1 MKRINLALAALA
13 AATLAGAAQAAVIGD
28 QSDNTYVEAGVST
41 VNAGPHVAGRP
52 GIGVYTM
59 GTTKKVDFQGLQLF
73 AAPDAN
79 GVSNLVQP
87 ISPPSHSGM
96 GVFHFAKIA
105 GHNVY
110 YGEWSKDVAGTD
122 SRTVYYAGDNAGTT
136 VPGSGT
142 ATYTVAGLSQYNGS
156 NKLNGTLTANFGAA
170 QLSGSL
176 SNGSLTVDIG
186 TAAISGTG
194 FSGNG
199 ASASVAGSTVA
210 TGGVSGQFFGANA
223 AALAGITRFD
233 DRLYDTAFG
242 GTKNP

>member
-1 MKRINLALAALA
+1 MKRISL
-13 AATLAGAAQAAVIGD
+13 TLAVLTAAMIAGGANAAVVGD
-28 QSDNTYVEAGVST
+28 QSDNTYVEAGVSV

-59 GTTKKVDFQGLQLF
+59 GTSQKVDFQGLQLF

-79 GVSNLVQP
+79 GVSNLSQP
-87 ISPPSHSGM
+87 ITPPSHSGM

-105 GHNVY
+105 GQNVY
-110 YGEWSKDVAGTD
+110 FGEWSKDAAGTD
-122 SRTVYYAGDNAGTT
+122 SHTVYYAGDNTGTT

-156 NKLNGTLTANFGAA
+156 NKLNGTLTANFGAG

-194 FSGNG
+194 FSGSG
-199 ASASVAGSTVA
+199 ASASVGGSTVA
-210 TGGVSGQFFGANA
+210 SGGVSGQFFGANA
-223 AALAGITRFD
+223 AALAGVTRFD